1 MRTHFSLILGIV
13 LFHSAVTAD
22 KLQLDPQRD
31 LITELE
37 SHQLITQNEP
47 IRLHLGCG
55 ENHFPGYVNID
66 FPASEHTVQ
75 QIQGADAFADI
86 TRMRAKP
93 LSLDEVRN
101 HHVFEHFSRPVALA
115 LLCAWHDWLKVG
127 GKLHIETPDFD
138 ASLRLLTNP
147 KTTYADKQI
156 IIRHLFGSHEA
167 SWAVHCDGWYKEKFQ
182 HMLQELGFGK
192 FHFKKLGSKP
202 IKNIAVLAE
211 KEIELSREE
220 LRKKAKLLLKENL
233 VNESENALWA
243 VWCDLFDQAFDH
255 LILENPSVQVVEG
268 H

>member
-1 MRTHFSLILGIV
+1 MCTYFSLILGIALLNCSV
-13 LFHSAVTAD
+13 HAD
-22 KLQLDPQRD
+22 KLRVNPERD
-31 LITELE
+31 VVSELE
-37 SHQLITQNEP
+37 SYQLISTNEP

-55 ENHFPGYVNID
+55 ENHFSGYVNID
-66 FPASEHTVQ
+66 FPPSKHSVQ

-93 LSLDEVRN
+93 LSLDEIRS

-127 GKLHIETPDFD
+127 GKIHIETPDFE
-138 ASLRLLTNP
+138 ASLRLLTNA

-182 HMLQELGFGK
+182 HILQELGFGK

-202 IKNIAVLAE
+202 IKNVAVLAE
-211 KEIELSREE
+211 KQTELSRET
-220 LRKKAKLLLKENL
+220 LREKAKQLLKENL
-233 VNESENALWA
+233 VDESEHTLWG
-243 VWCDLFDQAFDH
+243 VWCDLFDQAFDQ
-255 LILENPSVQVVEG
+255 LILENPCM
-268 H
+268 